1 MARMRTGTYFAQD
14 KNFNSIY
21 VGDKVRDI
29 EGNVYTVN
37 GYGGLDNADGKTV
50 KKVKEWKPREH
61 MLIESAADSVAAVSA
76 EAVAATGPTPEDF
89 DNGIEMLKN
98 ENRKIQLL
106 NKELAEDNERLKDEN
121 EKLAAAEAA
130 MRKGYDDILQQCNG
144 YKDSLDGYLA
154 ERDTLIAEIVQLK
167 KGLEDAHDCA
177 ANEAPDKPAAPLL
190 DRSEIHPDYYRSY
203 GMEVLFM
210 MEKIWGIEAVKT
222 FCKLNAFK
230 YRMRMGKKDDMG
242 VDFDKEQFYLQYALN
257 LEAGACNPGC
267 PKDNHN
273 GHKIR
278 WDSLIWENIS
288 TTPQGR

>member
-1 MARMRTGTYFAQD
+1 MKFGTYIGQD
-14 KNFNSIY
+14 KDFKSIC
-21 VGDKVRDI
+21 VGDKVQDA
-29 EGNVYTVN
+29 EGHIYTVT
-37 GYGGLDNADGKTV
+37 GYGSIIEETSKECKQSSKWKT
-50 KKVKEWKPREH
+50 REYK
-61 MLIESAADSVAAVSA
+61 LYEGQWQTTGEAPENP

-144 YKDSLDGYLA
+144 YRDSLEGYLA
-154 ERDTLIAEIVQLK
+154 ERDTLIAEIAQLK

-190 DRSEIHPDYYRSY
+190 DRSEIHPDYYRTY
-203 GMEVLFM
+203 GMETLDM
-210 MEKIWGIEAVKT
+210 MERIWGREAVKT

-230 YRMRMGKKDDMG
+230 YRMRLGKKDDMG
-242 VDFDKEQFYLQYALN
+242 VDFDKEQFYLQHALN

-273 GHKIR
+273 DNKIR
-278 WDSLIWENIS
+278 
-288 TTPQGR
+288 